1 MALNDLKDQEGFA
14 IAVEEAKIGYSEGG
28 VPIGAALISHDG
40 KLLGR
45 GHNMRVQ
52 KGSAIHHGE
61 TAALENSGRLPASAY
76 KGATMFTTLS
86 PCDMCTGACI
96 LYGISRVVIG
106 ENKTFVGGEAYLKQ
120 RGVEVVVLE
129 NEECREL
136 MDKFIKEKPE
146 VWNEDIGVEKR
157 VYSKETK

>member
-1 MALNDLKDQEGFA
+1 MNDQEGFA
-14 IAVEEAKIGYSEGG
+14 IAVEEAKIGYNEGG
-28 VPIGAALISHDG
+28 VPIGAALISKDG

-61 TAALENSGRLPASAY
+61 TSALENSGRLPASAY

-96 LYGISRVVIG
+96 LYSISRVVIG
-106 ENKTFVGGEAYLKQ
+106 ENKTFLGGEAYLKQ
-120 RGVEVVVLE
+120 RGIEVVVLE
-129 NEECREL
+129 NAECREL
-136 MDKFIKEKPE
+136 MERFIEEKPE
-146 VWNEDIGVEKR
+146 VWNEDIGEEER
-157 VYSKETK
+157 VYSKEEK